1 MKSNLNKGNNNMR
14 YEQKAALQDSN
25 KARIYAAKKKQD
37 KLKKYDVN
45 ITFLTTVQAADE
57 NDAEYQA
64 ISLFDW
70 GNVDMKI
77 DEVSDE

>member
-1 MKSNLNKGNNNMR
+1 MR

-57 NDAEYQA
+57 NDAEDQA

>member
-1 MKSNLNKGNNNMR
+1 MSS
-14 YEQKAALQDSN
+14 E
-25 KARIYAAKKKQD
+25 
-37 KLKKYDVN
+37 KLKKYSVN
-45 ITFLTTVQAADE
+45 ITYKTIVQAADE
-57 NDAEYQA
+57 NDAEDQA

>member
-1 MKSNLNKGNNNMR
+1 MSS
-14 YEQKAALQDSN
+14 E
-25 KARIYAAKKKQD
+25 
-37 KLKKYDVN
+37 KLKKYNVN
-45 ITFLTTVQAADE
+45 IIYKTTVQAADE
-57 NDAEYQA
+57 NDAEDQA

>member
-1 MKSNLNKGNNNMR
+1 MSS
-14 YEQKAALQDSN
+14 E
-25 KARIYAAKKKQD
+25 
-37 KLKKYDVN
+37 KLKKYSVN
-45 ITFLTTVQAADE
+45 IIYKTNVQAKDE
-57 NDAEYQA
+57 NDAEDQA

>member
-1 MKSNLNKGNNNMR
+1 MK

-57 NDAEYQA
+57 NDAKDQA

-70 GNVDMKI
+70 GNVDIKI